1 MEYITDELSTYVHHH
16 VNEGDLLDQFS
27 QDIMT
32 EEKTSTFNKKFAT
45 AINNIWQNSMARHG
59 KCFSPTIEQ
68 LISKIRNRAY
78 SNHPFPNTGCCF

>member
-32 EEKTSTFNKKFAT
+32 EEKTSTVNKKFAT
-45 AINNIWQNSMARHG
+45 AINNIWQKFNG
-59 KCFSPTIEQ
+59 KTWKMFQ
-68 LISKIRNRAY
+68 
-78 SNHPFPNTGCCF
+78 PNYRTTDIKDQKQGLLKSSIP